1 MLRNDSSHNI
11 LKMFK
16 FAMLL
21 KKQTNKNLKKTTSRQ

>member
-16 FAMLL
+16 FALLL
-21 KKQTNKNLKKTTSRQ
+21 KQQNKNLKK

>member
-16 FAMLL
+16 FAWLYKSDKIKIL
-21 KKQTNKNLKKTTSRQ
+21 NK

>member
-16 FAMLL
+16 FALLL
-21 KKQTNKNLKKTTSRQ
+21 KANKIKILKK